1 MWPSRPLPATLV
13 SLGTGSGFHRQPE
26 SRSGQRRRSWTRGFA
41 FRLYDSFMASMDA
54 EQAWN
59 ELLGQ
64 LDEAH
69 KRHYHRLN
77 VVFPGQEP
85 LLNAAGQVKW
95 MTDLVDRT
103 ASIQVPPVLTSLALA
118 SLFLELPSAPR
129 WEEGQLHCVGA
140 IRCRLKGNV
149 LVDLLR
155 KFHPQASTYVIGA
168 VKLDISPSEDAICS
182 SCSRYCVP
190 VRFAVEGHDSQIALA
205 LELNTNEQQLLGGFP
220 VSLRW
225 LLERQGFEWTNYAT
239 DWTDVPGRTE
249 CKACDLRINRKSA
262 LAQPS
267 RRYRKRVRFI

>member
-1 MWPSRPLPATLV
+1 MWPSQPLPATLV
-13 SLGTGSGFHRQPE
+13 SLGMGSGFHRQPE
-26 SRSGQRRRSWTRGFA
+26 SHSSQRRCSWTRRFA
-41 FRLYDSFMASMDA
+41 FQLYDMFMASMDA

-69 KRHYHRLN
+69 KQHYHRLN

-85 LLNAAGQVKW
+85 LLNATGQVKW
-95 MTDLVDRT
+95 MKDLVNQT
-103 ASIQVPPVLTSLALA
+103 ASIQVPPVLTSLVLA
-118 SLFLELPSAPR
+118 SLFLELSSAPC

-140 IRCRLKGNV
+140 IRCHLKGNV

-168 VKLDISPSEDAICS
+168 VKLDISPSEDAIYG

-205 LELNTNEQQLLGGFP
+205 LELSRDEQQLLGGFLI
-220 VSLRW
+220 SLRW
-225 LLERQGFEWTNYAT
+225 LLERQGFKWNNYAT
-239 DWTDVPGRTE
+239 NWIDLPGRTE

-267 RRYRKRVRFI
+267 RRYRKKVRFI